1 MGPGVNNV
9 FQINLGPLGFK
20 RLGLNQ
26 TSCMEPFYVFFS
38 FAFHVFKQVPI
49 SISCLGECY
58 NIVVAVKLQKC
69 FVCYEAFTQQMK
81 LNIVFLTLNVNS
93 HFLLLLPDLFLHYF
107 LLLQPPS
114 LALNTLPFFGVHLS
128 RFRVVHLSEQ
138 RTGEKVG
145 GTVNGAAQ
153 NTREEP
159 TNLSEL
165 DKAGGENR
173 LFKLSMANY
182 KCLPT
187 AFLLPLQECY

>member
-9 FQINLGPLGFK
+9 FQINLGPLGFQ

-93 HFLLLLPDLFLHYF
+93 HFLILIFFYIIFFSYSPPVLLWTLFR
-107 LLLQPPS
+107 S
-114 LALNTLPFFGVHLS
+114 LEFICPG
-128 RFRVVHLSEQ
+128 
-138 RTGEKVG
+138 
-145 GTVNGAAQ
+145 
-153 NTREEP
+153 
-159 TNLSEL
+159 SEL
-165 DKAGGENR
+165 FTWVSRGQGR
-173 LFKLSMANY
+173 KLEALWMVLHKTQGRSPLT
-182 KCLPT
+182 CLN
-187 AFLLPLQECY
+187 